1 MKPKVLPVVLT
12 VLIMAAGSSM
22 ALAYQGCWGPGWR
35 GDPGFTSLTPDQQ
48 KKVDD
53 LRIEFIKK
61 TEGLRTQ
68 ISKKRLELMELSGKS
83 SPDQKALDK
92 AEQELWALQD
102 TLRAEYRTY
111 DAKMAKI
118 VPSERR
124 RGFGY
129 GGFGG
134 YGSRYY
140 CGDIMGGHMMGGPMM
155 GGPWY

>member
-1 MKPKVLPVVLT
+1 MKPKLLPVVLT

-35 GDPGFTSLTPDQQ
+35 GDPGVTSLTPDQQ

-92 AEQELWALQD
+92 AEQELWTLQD
-102 TLRAEYRTY
+102 ALRAEYRTY
-111 DAKMAKI
+111 DAKLAKI
-118 VPSERR
+118 VPSEQR

-134 YGSRYY
+134 YGPNY
-140 CGDIMGGHMMGGPMM
+140 CGGMMGGHMMGGPMM